1 MTTPAALLLAPDT
14 VTLYP
19 RGAADALGWAL
30 PGTVAGWSGAGNLQ
44 LGAGVSDPRAET
56 GGGFGPH
63 DPNWASTGTLYL
75 PADADPVDGMG
86 AEVRGRRYVLSQV
99 RQVADPTGGV
109 LTCWAATATYDDT
122 IAGADG

>member
-44 LGAGVSDPRAET
+44 LGAA
-56 GGGFGPH
+56 GP
-63 DPNWASTGTLYL
+63 ASGDTS
-75 PADADPVDGMG
+75 G
-86 AEVRGRRYVLSQV
+86 A
-99 RQVADPTGGV
+99 A
-109 LTCWAATATYDDT
+109 
-122 IAGADG
+122 